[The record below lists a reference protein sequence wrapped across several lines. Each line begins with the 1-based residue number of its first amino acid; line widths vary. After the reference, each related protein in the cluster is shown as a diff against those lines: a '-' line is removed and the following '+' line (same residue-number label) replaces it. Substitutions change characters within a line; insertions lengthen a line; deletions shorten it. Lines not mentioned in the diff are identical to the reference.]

1 MLGIANLLCIY
12 AKRGLHLNGVSD
24 QSNYRPLN
32 IVLFLE
38 TFASYI
44 TFVRHCA
51 ASIRELQIS
60 VSKKDQSFK
69 RLHESLAASG
79 CSPDDIANSLDNL
92 KDAGIYWNFY
102 ATLKTPAKAG
112 TYGHLMDDMHNSRP
126 FISTRGY
133 VGLCPI
139 ESKPGDV
146 MCILHGGHVPFI
158 VRWSEECHAY
168 KLIGEAYVHGIMDG
182 KFLENDPRVEGFV
195 II

>member
-1 MLGIANLLCIY
+1 
-12 AKRGLHLNGVSD
+12 
-24 QSNYRPLN
+24 
-32 IVLFLE
+32 
-38 TFASYI
+38 
-44 TFVRHCA
+44 
-51 ASIRELQIS
+51 
-60 VSKKDQSFK
+60 
-69 RLHESLAASG
+69 
-79 CSPDDIANSLDNL
+79 
-92 KDAGIYWNFY
+92 
-102 ATLKTPAKAG
+102 
-112 TYGHLMDDMHNSRP
+112 MDDMHNSRP

-146 MCILHGGHVPFI
+146 MYILHGGYVPFI